1 MPVHD
6 IGDSEEEIEVLEE
19 LTDYATHARGVRK
32 VMEEDERLQLER
44 ERAEAA
50 AAAAAAPLPMPENWR
65 ERCRST
71 VPLDF
76 SFSEVN
82 TVEDLITLTPVGR
95 ERPTSSSRPKTRG
108 SAKTTKSGVAGLRE
122 SQYSCDIEAVT
133 ALRLNNN
140 ALATVEGLLPTVL
153 PKLVPFHNVS
163 QLLWLDLSFNQL
175 TDVDEAL
182 LEFTNLSVL
191 YLHANQIQQ
200 SANYQLLSNFTSLTN
215 LAIHGNPMD
224 AIPNLEKK
232 LLAALPNLTK
242 LNFSPVTRLQRA
254 DAEQWKASQ
263 SRARAKLRK

>member
-1 MPVHD
+1 MEDKRDEVEV
-6 IGDSEEEIEVLEE
+6 IEEVAGY
-19 LTDYATHARGVRK
+19 TVHARGAVAGAREA
-32 VMEEDERLQLER
+32 EEEFERQRLER
-44 ERAEAA
+44 EHAEAA
-50 AAAAAAPLPMPENWR
+50 AAAAAAPLAMPENWR

-82 TVEDLITLTPVGR
+82 TVEDLVTLTPIER
-95 ERPTSSSRPKTRG
+95 ERPRTSSSRQKSRG
-108 SAKTTKSGVAGLRE
+108 SAKTTQKGVAGLRE

-140 ALATVEGLLPTVL
+140 ALATVDGLLPAVL
-153 PKLVPFHNVS
+153 PKLVPFHSVS

-200 SANYQLLSNFTSLTN
+200 SANYQRLSNFKSLTN

-224 AIPNLEKK
+224 AVPNLEKK

-263 SRARAKLRK
+263 SRARAKLCK